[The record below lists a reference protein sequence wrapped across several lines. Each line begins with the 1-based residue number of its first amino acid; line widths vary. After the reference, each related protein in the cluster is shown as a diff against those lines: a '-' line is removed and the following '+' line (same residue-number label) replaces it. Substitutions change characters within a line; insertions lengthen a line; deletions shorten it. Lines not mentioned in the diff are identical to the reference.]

1 MKNIIM
7 GAVIGMGLMV
17 AGVAGAAVV
26 SSMTVGDSVAVQS
39 ATLTRVSDSNGV
51 ACYVLTNVFGS
62 GISVSCA
69 RYRL

>member
-1 MKNIIM
+1 MNKIII
-7 GAVIGMGLMV
+7 GAIVGVGLMV
-17 AGVAGAAVV
+17 AGVASAAIV

-62 GISVSCA
+62 GVAVSCA
-69 RYRL
+69 R